1 MGNKRIIDN
10 LSSKAEKE
18 LNQLTGRRK
27 VSWVWF
33 FVMLAVYVLGMLLTM
48 RTSGSEDVIF
58 IHGNPIPLRAF
69 TGAFSGLNNLCIV
82 FLVVFFGK
90 PGFIVSMITLLLQF
104 PMLLKGLIVDHVFT
118 NIAGVVSNSLMILTM
133 YLIYHNNSKVE
144 EYQDT
149 LRKQAITDR
158 LTGLPN
164 RFASTEMMDAL
175 IAKKEKFAL
184 GIFNFRNFKGIN
196 NTMGQSIGN
205 EVLQEIASR
214 LGKAADEGDSGT
226 LDFVSSLGGDEFS
239 ILIRNYH
246 SDADIVK
253 TLESYKR
260 VIEEKITVEGCD
272 LFLTSNTGYAE
283 FPTDG
288 ADSDTLLACAQTA
301 LNTAKKSGASAQISR
316 YTSEL
321 MSAEKDLELEQ
332 KIRSAM
338 ENGRLFYYLQPQ
350 FDIDHKIRGFEVL
363 ARMKDADGSMISPM
377 DFIPAA
383 ERMGIIDQVD
393 YSVFRSS
400 AMFFGEL
407 VRKTNADITLS
418 INVSVKHMMK
428 NDFLEEIRSVLRES
442 GIPANQLEIEITESI
457 MIDSVEKA
465 LRCIDEI
472 RRMGVK
478 LAIDDFGT
486 GYSSLSYL
494 NNFPANLLKVD
505 KSFVDQMNTSE
516 TSRKYVAAIISMGHV
531 MNFDVIAEGVEENE
545 QLETLRSIGCD
556 YIQGYYWGRPM
567 PPEEAAELVL
577 KAQA

>member
-184 GIFNFRNFKGIN
+184 GIFNIRNFKGIN

-253 TLESYKR
+253 TL
-260 VIEEKITVEGCD
+260 
-272 LFLTSNTGYAE
+272 
-283 FPTDG
+283 
-288 ADSDTLLACAQTA
+288 
-301 LNTAKKSGASAQISR
+301 
-316 YTSEL
+316 
-321 MSAEKDLELEQ
+321 
-332 KIRSAM
+332 
-338 ENGRLFYYLQPQ
+338 
-350 FDIDHKIRGFEVL
+350 
-363 ARMKDADGSMISPM
+363 
-377 DFIPAA
+377 
-383 ERMGIIDQVD
+383 
-393 YSVFRSS
+393 
-400 AMFFGEL
+400 
-407 VRKTNADITLS
+407 
-418 INVSVKHMMK
+418 
-428 NDFLEEIRSVLRES
+428 
-442 GIPANQLEIEITESI
+442 
-457 MIDSVEKA
+457 
-465 LRCIDEI
+465 
-472 RRMGVK
+472 
-478 LAIDDFGT
+478 
-486 GYSSLSYL
+486 
-494 NNFPANLLKVD
+494 
-505 KSFVDQMNTSE
+505 
-516 TSRKYVAAIISMGHV
+516 
-531 MNFDVIAEGVEENE
+531 
-545 QLETLRSIGCD
+545 
-556 YIQGYYWGRPM
+556 
-567 PPEEAAELVL
+567 
-577 KAQA
+577 